1 MRIVEPRP
9 RRAAPFVNDP
19 AGERDLAKLGWL
31 LAVLRYAIAAVW
43 IATAIVSAFLFPEA
57 QSYHLLERT
66 GVPAACGS
74 R

>member
-1 MRIVEPRP
+1 MAERIQ
-9 RRAAPFVNDP
+9 
-19 AGERDLAKLGWL
+19 AKLDRL
-31 LAVLRYAIAAVW
+31 LPVLRYAIAAVW

>member
-1 MRIVEPRP
+1 VSDPVAERIQ
-9 RRAAPFVNDP
+9 
-19 AGERDLAKLGWL
+19 AKLDRL
-31 LAVLRYAIAAVW
+31 LPVLRYAIAAVW